1 MIGQRELL
9 KRINSQ
15 IEKDKFPRVSIIIG
29 GKGSGRK
36 TLANY
41 ISARLEHGL
50 TYVAPTSNAAK
61 HILELAYQVSP
72 ALPMLYVLS
81 DCDEI
86 SYETSDLLISALN
99 DLPYETYFILTCENL
114 NNIPVEVRR
123 NAVTYV
129 MESYSE
135 EDKLDWFYDNEIVL
149 EENQEDF
156 ILNVASNIGDMN
168 QLCMLDIDDF
178 REHID
183 FIFAYVTHD
192 AENPHE
198 ITSKIASDIGD
209 DKFPLRL
216 VMKAFIAVCADKADS
231 ADSVVYCT
239 LIAVTGDMLQKL
251 SERGSN
257 EESVLEEWLSSVK
270 FQWENIKG

>member
-1 MIGQRELL
+1 MIGQRDLL

-41 ISARLEHGL
+41 ISARLKHGL
-50 TYVAPTSNAAK
+50 TYVAPTSKAIE
-61 HILELAYQVSP
+61 HILELAYQVKP
-72 ALPMLYVLS
+72 TIPMFYVLS

-86 SYETSDLLISALN
+86 SYEADNVLMSALKN
-99 DLPYETYFILTCENL
+99 LSYEAYFILTCENL
-114 NNIPVEVRR
+114 NNIPVEIRR

-135 EDKLDWFYDNEIVL
+135 EDKMDWIYDNGINLDEDQEQFVL
-149 EENQEDF
+149 D
-156 ILNVASNIGDMN
+156 VASNIGDME
-168 QLCMLDIDDF
+168 QLYRLDIDDF
-178 REHID
+178 REYID

-192 AENPHE
+192 AENPHD
-198 ITSKIASDIGD
+198 ITFKIASGIGD

-231 ADSVVYCT
+231 ADSIVYCT
-239 LIAVTGDMLQKL
+239 LIAITGDMLQKL
-251 SERGSN
+251 SERGVY
-257 EESVLEEWLSSVK
+257 EESVLYEWLSSVK

>member
-50 TYVAPTSNAAK
+50 TYVAPTSNAVK
-61 HILELAYQVSP
+61 HILELAYQVAP

-99 DLPYETYFILTCENL
+99 NLPYEAYFILTCENL
-114 NNIPVEVRR
+114 NNLPVEVRR

-135 EDKLDWFYDNEIVL
+135 EDKMDWIYENEIFLDEEQEQFVL
-149 EENQEDF
+149 D
-156 ILNVASNIGDMN
+156 VASNIGDMN
-168 QLCMLDIDDF
+168 QLCMLDVDDF

-192 AENPHE
+192 VENPHE

-231 ADSVVYCT
+231 TDSVVYCT

-251 SERGSN
+251 SERGSK

>member
-1 MIGQRELL
+1 MIGQKELL

-15 IEKDKFPRVSIIIG
+15 IEKNKFPRVSIIIG
-29 GKGSGRK
+29 ENGSGRK

-41 ISARLEHGL
+41 ISAKLEHGL
-50 TYVAPTSNAAK
+50 TYVAPTSNAVK

-72 ALPMLYVLS
+72 AFPMLYVLS

-86 SYETSDLLISALN
+86 SNETTQLLLSTLKN
-99 DLPYETYFILTCENL
+99 LPYEAYFILTCENL
-114 NNIPVEVRR
+114 NNIPVEIRS
-123 NAVTYV
+123 NTVTYV
-129 MESYSE
+129 IEPYSE
-135 EDKLDWFYDNEIVL
+135 EDKMDWFYDNEIVL
-149 EENQEDF
+149 EEDQEDF

-198 ITSKIASDIGD
+198 ITSKIAFDIGD

-251 SERGSN
+251 SERGSK